1 MTGPLPG
8 RDPVKP
14 VAARAKTHLSRYGA
28 SRALGHVPGPARRP
42 RAPAPGA
49 TTPRGRSANPAR
61 PRAGPRHRMGIR
73 RGLRSARG
81 RARPVC
87 RRAARASVPDWDHV
101 WDVARSPARC
111 G

>member
-28 SRALGHVPGPARRP
+28 SRWVTYPGAARRP
-42 RAPAPGA
+42 GHDTA
-49 TTPRGRSANPAR
+49 RSANPAR
-61 PRAGPRHRMGIR
+61 PRAGPRSSPRHRMGIR

>member
-28 SRALGHVPGPARRP
+28 SRWVTYPAPRRHDTARSGAVPCPP
-42 RAPAPGA
+42 RAPRRPG
-49 TTPRGRSANPAR
+49 PPA
-61 PRAGPRHRMGIR
+61 A
-73 RGLRSARG
+73 A
-81 RARPVC
+81 VC